1 MASPERCCRRRGLL
15 RRVGGSIAVTAV
27 GLAGC
32 GSSDRIASVRFVH
45 ESADGTPTTATTV
58 ATTAADAP
66 YRLIDGGVRWHARPV
81 EFALA
86 TDTVPP
92 DLSTGRVQRAIA
104 GALDTW
110 NAVSGADA
118 VFHPPRFSDS
128 LSGATHGNGVN
139 EVAWT
144 DGLGDAIARA
154 TIRWNTERERLLE
167 VDVELDTATAWTT
180 RPDRDPDAYDVRS
193 LLTHELGHNGLRD
206 VHGDPA
212 QTMYHESAPG
222 ETRKRTL
229 EAGDVAGWR
238 RLYG

>member
-1 MASPERCCRRRGLL
+1 MSSPERCCPRRDFL
-15 RRVGGSIAVTAV
+15 RTVGGGIAVTAV

-32 GSSDRIASVRFVH
+32 GSPDRTVSVRFVH
-45 ESADGTPTTATTV
+45 ESADGTPTTGSP

-81 EFALA
+81 EFVLA

-92 DLSTGRVQRAIA
+92 ALSTGRVQRATED
-104 GALDTW
+104 ALDTW
-110 NAVSGADA
+110 NAVSDTDT

-154 TIRWNTERERLLE
+154 TIRWNTARERLLE

-180 RPDRDPDAYDVRS
+180 RPDRDPDAFDVRS

-229 EAGDVAGWR
+229 AAGDVAGWR